1 MSHRTLIVARMEPG
15 EADAVAAIFAES
27 DAGPLPRMLGVT
39 RRSLFQFHGLYFH
52 LVEARDA
59 IPRAL
64 EEVRRTPQFRE
75 IDTKLSAHISAYD
88 PTTWRGPADAMARQ
102 FYSWTA

>member
-1 MSHRTLIVARMEPG
+1 MSHRTLIVARMEP
-15 EADAVAAIFAES
+15 EAADAVVEIFAES
-27 DAGPLPRMLGVT
+27 DAGTLPRMLGVT

-52 LVEARDA
+52 LVEADGA

-64 EEVRRTPQFRE
+64 EEVRRSPQFQD

-88 PTTWRGPADAMARQ
+88 PTTWRSPADAMARQ